1 MSTAMPVQHT
11 TVAGRAMGDVLAY
24 AQKVARTDSTVL
36 ITGETGTGKEHLA
49 RYLHQHS
56 RRADRAMLC
65 INCAALPDA
74 LLEGELFGYERG
86 AYTGAHQAYPGK
98 MKLAEGGTLLLDE
111 IGELTPAAQA
121 KLLRVIEDR
130 EVFRLGARRSE
141 SIDVRIIAAT
151 NQDLESMVSERRFR
165 ADLYFRLNVARV
177 HVPPLRQRPED
188 VPLLFAH
195 YLLEMGERTGVQIG
209 GLSPEATACVMEYAW
224 PGNVRELRNVVE
236 ALFID
241 PPAGCIEP
249 CHLPHNVVHRMRAL
263 DAADSGERERI
274 LSALFATQWN
284 KCRAA
289 QQLNWS
295 RMTLYR
301 KLSKYHITK
310 PEDADLSD

>member
-1 MSTAMPVQHT
+1 MVSAVPTHNT
-11 TVAGRAMGDVLAY
+11 TVAGCTMSDVFAY
-24 AQKVARTDSTVL
+24 AEKVGRTDSTVL

-49 RYLHQHS
+49 RYVHAHS
-56 RRADRAMLC
+56 RRAERAMIC
-65 INCAALPDA
+65 VNCAALPDA

-177 HVPPLRQRPED
+177 HVPPLRQRLED
-188 VPLLFAH
+188 VPLLFAY
-195 YLLEMGERTGVQIG
+195 YLREMGKRTGVHLD
-209 GLSPEATACVMEYAW
+209 GLSPEATACVMGYEW

-241 PPAGCIEP
+241 PPVGWIEP
-249 CHLPHNVVHRMRAL
+249 RHLPPNVVHKIRTL
-263 DAADSGERERI
+263 DRADSDERERI
-274 LSALFATQWN
+274 LSVLFATEWN

-301 KLSKYHITK
+301 KLSKYRITRQD
-310 PEDADLSD
+310 DAGSAH

>member
-1 MSTAMPVQHT
+1 
-11 TVAGRAMGDVLAY
+11 MGDVFAY
-24 AQKVARTDSTVL
+24 AQKIGRTDSTVL

-49 RYLHQHS
+49 RYVHANS
-56 RRADRAMLC
+56 RRAGHAMLC
-65 INCAALPDA
+65 INCAALPDT

-86 AYTGAHQAYPGK
+86 AYTGAHQSYPGK

-111 IGELTPAAQA
+111 IGELSLTAQA
-121 KLLRVIEDR
+121 KLLRAIEER

-141 SIDVRIIAAT
+141 TIDVRIIAAT

-177 HVPPLRQRPED
+177 QVPPLRQRRED

-195 YLLEMGERTGVQIG
+195 YLQQMCQRTGVHVE
-209 GLSPEATACVMEYAW
+209 GLSAEATDCLMDYAW

-241 PPAGCIEP
+241 PPTGRIEP
-249 CHLPHNVVHRMRAL
+249 RHLPMNVIRPLRAL
-263 DAADSGERERI
+263 ADADTDERQRI
-274 LSALFATQWN
+274 LSVLFKTHWN

-289 QQLNWS
+289 EALNWS

-301 KLSKYHITK
+301 KISKYHITK
-310 PEDADLSD
+310 PAN